1 MSLFLL
7 LNNQTPPVPLQ
18 GNTFFWL
25 KESGTWRLCSVYLKE
40 SGAYGYAKPYINVL
54 GNWK

>member
-1 MSLFLL
+1 MSLLVLL
-7 LNNQTPPVPLQ
+7 SNQTPPAPLQ
-18 GNTFFWL
+18 GITFFWI

-54 GNWK
+54 GDWK